1 MRRTVTIHLR
11 STSTA
16 IHHPQHAIALNSLRL
31 RLRRLRLLPVCL
43 PLWLQL
49 PTPLPSPPS
58 RARSAGD
65 RSPNTL
71 PIAVKFL
78 PWPLPSRSPT
88 GNQRCGCRLHCG
100 IVVSALN
107 RPTDRSR
114 QTGTHLIPMS
124 VASEQGTGTG
134 GAERR
139 TTRQTI
145 ANMLSLGRAANG
157 TLH

>member
-1 MRRTVTIHLR
+1 MRHTVTIHLR

-16 IHHPQHAIALNSLRL
+16 FHHPQHAIA
-31 RLRRLRLLPVCL
+31 LRRLRLLPVCL

-49 PTPLPSPPS
+49 PTPSPAPLLEPALLVTGLQTRSQSQSSFCPGPSPP
-58 RARSAGD
+58 
-65 RSPNTL
+65 L
-71 PIAVKFL
+71 P
-78 PWPLPSRSPT
+78 PSPSRSPT

-134 GAERR
+134 RGGQRDVPQDRR
-139 TTRQTI
+139 
-145 ANMLSLGRAANG
+145 
-157 TLH
+157 

>member
-16 IHHPQHAIALNSLRL
+16 IHHPQHAIAL
-31 RLRRLRLLPVCL
+31 RRLRLLPVCL

-49 PTPLPSPPS
+49 PTPSPAPLLEPHPALLVTGLQTRCQSQSSFCPGPSPP
-58 RARSAGD
+58 
-65 RSPNTL
+65 L
-71 PIAVKFL
+71 P
-78 PWPLPSRSPT
+78 PSPSRSPT

-124 VASEQGTGTG
+124 VQGTGR

-145 ANMLSLGRAANG
+145 ANMLSLGRPANG